1 MKKKIFK
8 VIAIIILLFTGVLF
22 ALPFLLE
29 AKIGDI
35 IKNNVN
41 NSITGKFDFA
51 KADLSLL
58 SSFPN
63 AQLNIEEL
71 YLVNAAPFEGDTLF
85 VARELTLTMAI
96 SELFKG
102 ENDPISIKNFLIE
115 GATLNLKTD
124 EDENTNYDIAKNDEK
139 VADTSEPSDGFRFA
153 MESYEIRNSNINYLD
168 RASDIK
174 LEILDILHKG
184 TGDLSLDTS
193 ELITTTSASVSLELD
208 SIRYL
213 NRNSIILDALI
224 GIDLN
229 QNKYTFLKNQALI
242 NQLPLVFDGYVK
254 LNDNNQEVAI
264 NFKTPSSDFKNFLA
278 VIPEQYS
285 KNIENV
291 NTTGEFKVEGNFNGV
306 VDDVHIPKF
315 SIAINS
321 ENASFKYPDLPK
333 TVKEIYI
340 DVDIENTTGISE
352 DTFVDIRKASF
363 RIDNDQFNLSSR
375 ITELLGN
382 TKVNAH
388 IDGSMDLANISRAYP
403 VPSDLDLKGQLTAD
417 ITTAFDMA
425 SVENKNYKGTRT
437 NGKMDVRGFEYNSDD
452 FASPVKIDVLA
463 MNFNPGTVNLT
474 EMKGVT
480 GATDFN
486 ANGKISNLLGFL
498 FNDENVK
505 GDFILKSDTFSLNDF
520 MDEEVAGTV
529 EGQSSTPS
537 ASVAERIKIPSFL
550 DVNINASA
558 NKVLYDNLVLNDVKG
573 NLRIQDEKVMLSDM
587 SSSMF
592 DGRLSFDGEVSTKGE
607 IPLFAMQLGIDGFKI
622 GETFKALEL
631 FEALAPIAVIL
642 QGKMNSKITLSGML
656 QNDFTPDLQ
665 NISGNVLAE
674 VLATN
679 ISAERAELLS
689 KLGSKLAFLKPEK
702 LNLKGLKTAL
712 SFENGTVKVK
722 PFTIQYEDIAIRVDG
737 GHSFDKRLNYTATL
751 DVPAKYLGQEVNK
764 LIAKID
770 EKELENLT
778 IPVVASIG
786 GLYTKPEINTDLSS
800 GVKQL
805 TTQLVEI
812 QKQKFINQGKDKA
825 SELIGGMLSSE
836 NKKVDSTTKGDNSKV
851 GIKDVVGGVLAANTK
866 KTDSVKSDTVNTE
879 KDAVK
884 EKAKDIIG
892 GLFGIKK
899 KETAAP
905 KKDSIQ

>member
-85 VARELTLTMAI
+85 AARELALTMAI

-573 NLRIQDEKVMLSDM
+573 NLRIQDEKVVLSDM

-631 FEALAPIAVIL
+631 FEALAPIALIL

-892 GLFGIKK
+892 GLFGKKK